1 MKSANKRKE
10 FEPLD
15 LDAPTL
21 DRHFSAISGVFQRIT
36 GKRELTFR
44 GETDTSRVMAN
55 LAGGD
60 CGYAHAARR
69 GRTPVVALV
78 ELKDDVW
85 AWMGVS
91 GQWEVLEARSKRAKR
106 KFRFASL
113 ALSVYFGPQDDENKL
128 LMFRAEWSGSK
139 PAGDGTFTFAP
150 ATAGHPHWHF
160 DALTS
165 VGAETREIIDGRRSI
180 VEVQN
185 AELFETYE
193 IDPIK
198 DLLKP
203 GIDRIHFAS
212 GTAWWKSETAHLHT
226 PANRGELEAWAH
238 GCAKYIKNELGS
250 LFARGRRRAEANV

>member
-55 LAGGD
+55 LVGGD

-69 GRTPVVALV
+69 GRIPVVALV

-91 GQWEVLEARSKRAKR
+91 GQWEALEARSRRAMR

-160 DALTS
+160 DALAS
-165 VGAETREIIDGRRSI
+165 VGTKTREVIDGRRSI

-212 GTAWWKSETAHLHT
+212 GTAWWKSGTAHLHT